1 MTEFTICSLNVRGL
15 VDGTKCRETFRWL
28 RNKKYSVYFLQE
40 VHSTEQ
46 TSKLWTNE
54 WGYNAIFS
62 NCTSS
67 KAGVCILFNNNFS
80 FHILKQRS
88 DPDGRFAIVD
98 IKTNEKILTLINI
111 YAPNKDDP
119 DFIQKVIDLLLDFTC
134 DDIIFG
140 GDFNLVQDLK
150 KDKKGGNAKTHSK
163 AAQKLS
169 EAALNLDLCVVLC
182 KQHKILSAKL

>member
-15 VDGTKCRETFRWL
+15 VHDTKRRETFRWL

-46 TSKLWTNE
+46 TSKLWANE
-54 WGYNAIFS
+54 WGYNAKFS

-80 FHILKQRS
+80 FQILRQRS
-88 DPDGRFAIVD
+88 DPDGRFIIVD

-140 GDFNLVQDLK
+140 GDFNLVQDL
-150 KDKKGGNAKTHSK
+150 
-163 AAQKLS
+163 
-169 EAALNLDLCVVLC
+169 
-182 KQHKILSAKL
+182 